1 MKMMID
7 KGFEDFTQNIDKDTG
22 FLHINGVIAR
32 DGIQE
37 YLGAELSPD
46 LEPMRV
52 YKVLRPT
59 EEVTNQKSLDSFVN
73 MPVTDDH
80 PQDFVT
86 VDNAKELIKGSIATY
101 EVIKKDDNSMV
112 KARMIITDKELINKV
127 INGKVEISAG
137 YTQKMIQEDGE
148 WNGEQ
153 YQFKQTDIKINHIAI
168 VEKGRCGDA
177 CKLTRDVNVTIT
189 DEIQQKGRIMARLI
203 IDGIQHDITDCVAK
217 HISDLNSLVKTKD
230 GELEE
235 LEKAKAAIEAQIE
248 ALKAKES
255 EAPSEAEMEDRLNTL
270 LLLKSK
276 KIDVKVSD
284 SVVSMKKA
292 YLASKSKSMDGKSD
306 AYILAAFDMEIEKE
320 KEDEEE
326 EMKKQEEVKASQD
339 AAVNGFKSKANDSK
353 FISLGKEVY

>member
-1 MKMMID
+1 MKMMTD

-22 FLHINGVIAR
+22 FLHLNGVIAR

-86 VDNAKELIKGSIATY
+86 VDNARELIKGSIATY

-177 CKLTRDVNVTIT
+177 CKLTRDVNATIT

-255 EAPSEAEMEDRLNTL
+255 EAPSEAEMEDRINTL
-270 LLLKSK
+270 LFLKSK

-306 AYILAAFDMEIEKE
+306 ALYL
-320 KEDEEE
+320 
-326 EMKKQEEVKASQD
+326 S
-339 AAVNGFKSKANDSK
+339 GFLIWK
-353 FISLGKEVY
+353 